1 MIGKLIPFSF
11 FLKGNFWLSL
21 EEIITVSVQINL
33 LSGKGNFSMETT
45 KKSEFVFQLK
55 KRTAVHM
62 HYASITYIV
71 LKQNSTFTDALQSG
85 NAF

>member
-1 MIGKLIPFSF
+1 M
-11 FLKGNFWLSL
+11 KGNFWLSL
-21 EEIITVSVQINL
+21 EDILSVSVQKNL
-33 LSGKGNFSMETT
+33 LSGNLENLENQGNFSMETT

>member
-1 MIGKLIPFSF
+1 
-11 FLKGNFWLSL
+11 
-21 EEIITVSVQINL
+21 
-33 LSGKGNFSMETT
+33 METT

-71 LKQNSTFTDALQSG
+71 LKQKSTFTDALQSG